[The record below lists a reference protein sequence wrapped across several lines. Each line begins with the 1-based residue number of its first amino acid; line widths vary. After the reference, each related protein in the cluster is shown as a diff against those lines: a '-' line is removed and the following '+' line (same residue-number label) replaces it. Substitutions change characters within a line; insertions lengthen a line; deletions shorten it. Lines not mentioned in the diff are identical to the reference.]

1 MVNSVLKHKGLFGLS
16 VLLPL
21 DPGFP
26 IHSFFCCLFLA
37 LCFPPPRATTL
48 FLALCFFFSL
58 SLNPQSQ
65 PSSFTFYKAHCLL
78 FFLLSY
84 CLLCFI
90 VFGGVRFLHE
100 KFIAA
105 IPDVFVS
112 LGGSIWV
119 DDGRAVDNEMWVGS
133 VARTVDT
140 FSCSASCAPA
150 LWKEMRANED
160 GGSPRR
166 WGGWW
171 DLWERET
178 AKCLKNHIWEMF
190 HREVR

>member
-26 IHSFFCCLFLA
+26 IHSFFLLFI
-37 LCFPPPRATTL
+37 FGTL
-48 FLALCFFFSL
+48 FPSPQGHHPLSRSLFFFSL

-133 VARTVDT
+133 IATTDILLH
-140 FSCSASCAPA
+140 APA
-150 LWKEMRANED
+150 LCKEMRANAD
-160 GGSPRR
+160 GGSQRR
-166 WGGWW
+166 
-171 DLWERET
+171 
-178 AKCLKNHIWEMF
+178 
-190 HREVR
+190 